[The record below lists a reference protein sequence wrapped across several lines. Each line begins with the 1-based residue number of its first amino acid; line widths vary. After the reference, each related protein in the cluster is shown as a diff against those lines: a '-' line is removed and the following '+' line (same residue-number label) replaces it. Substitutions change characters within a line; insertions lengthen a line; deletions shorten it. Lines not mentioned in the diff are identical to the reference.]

1 MTENQF
7 IEYKQSW
14 HDDHLKW
21 ICGFANAS
29 GGTLLIGVNDDGSV
43 TGVEDFKRLMVEI
56 PNKSRDLMG
65 ITVNLNEKLDNDNR
79 FLEIIIPSYTV
90 PVSLRGRYY
99 FRSGSTNMELTGNS
113 LTEFLLRKFGR
124 SWDDVIEDSFTF
136 EDINLTTI
144 EEFKKLATDRLPYVA
159 TETNPLVIL
168 EKLNLLKNGKFKRA
182 AVLLFGKNP
191 QHFFMQAHIKI
202 GKFISD
208 ADIQTSDIV
217 GGNLFQQIEQTL
229 SMLKT
234 KYLLSPITYEGIH
247 RREKLEYPYNAL
259 REAILNSIIH
269 RNYLTTSAVQIRV
282 YDDKLMIMN
291 EGMLPD
297 EIKIEDLKRDHLS
310 KPRNTLL
317 ADVFYKSGFIESWG
331 RGTVKIIS
339 ECVNENL
346 PEPDFESRGHLF
358 SVSFY
363 KTEFQEKSSEKSS
376 EKILN
381 LIKNNPETTIASLA
395 KKLGM
400 STRAI
405 EKQITT
411 LKKKNLIIRI
421 GPAKGGHWEITKP

>member
-1 MTENQF
+1 MTENQI

-29 GGTLLIGVNDDGSV
+29 GGTLLIGVDDNGSV
-43 TGVEDFKRLMVEI
+43 IGIEDYKHLMVEI

-65 ITVNLNEKLDNDNR
+65 VTVNLNEKRDNDKR
-79 FLEIIIPSYTV
+79 FLEISIPAYTV
-90 PVSLRGRYY
+90 PISLRGHYY
-99 FRSGSTNMELTGNS
+99 IRSGSTNLELTGNS
-113 LTEFLLRKFGR
+113 LTEFLLRKFVR
-124 SWDDVIEDSFTF
+124 SWDDVVEDSFTF

-159 TETNPLVIL
+159 SETDPIIIL
-168 EKLNLLKNGKFKRA
+168 NKLNLLKNGKYKRA

-208 ADIQTSDIV
+208 ADILTSDIV

-229 SMLKT
+229 SILKT

-259 REAILNSIIH
+259 REAILNAIIH

-282 YDDKLMIMN
+282 YDDKLMVMN

-346 PEPDFESRGHLF
+346 PEPVFESRGHLF
-358 SVSFY
+358 SVIFY
-363 KTEFQEKSSEKSS
+363 KIEFTEKSSEKSS
-376 EKILN
+376 EKVLN
-381 LIKNNPETTIASLA
+381 LIKNNPEITITSLA
-395 KKLGM
+395 KQLGI

-405 EKQITT
+405 EKQIAA
-411 LKKKNLIIRI
+411 LKKRNRIKRI
-421 GPAKGGHWEITKP
+421 GPAKGGHWEVL